1 MARTSAAPRDGAEPA
16 PHSQDGPARAIA
28 GRPGRPRNAS
38 YDKKILDAAEELL
51 IENGYAGFTIEGV
64 AARTGVGRPTIYR
77 RWPSKAALAIAA
89 LEEGVPLDSTPDTG
103 SLREDLRAFQH
114 DRAARIN
121 LPATRP
127 IVSGLASHAVADP
140 ALAAAFIGWYRHR
153 LAGVDVILQR
163 AIHRGELPADVD
175 FELVNDLLLGP
186 LYTRA
191 VVRGQPL
198 APELADQTADTVLAA
213 LHAGGLRTGKKGK

>member
-1 MARTSAAPRDGAEPA
+1 MARTSAAPYDGAEPA
-16 PHSQDGPARAIA
+16 AQSQDGPARATA
-28 GRPGRPRNAS
+28 GRPGRPRNAG

-51 IENGYAGFTIEGV
+51 IENGYAGFTIDGV

-103 SLREDLRAFQH
+103 SLREDLRAFQ
-114 DRAARIN
+114 RGRITRMN
-121 LPATRP
+121 LPAHRP
-127 IVSGLASHAVADP
+127 IVSGLVSHAVADP
-140 ALAAAFIGWYRHR
+140 ALAAEFTGWYLHR
-153 LAGVDVILQR
+153 QEGVDLILQR
-163 AIHRGELPADVD
+163 AVDRGELPPDVD

-198 APELADQTADTVLAA
+198 APELARQTVDIVLAA
-213 LHAGGLRTGKKGK
+213 LRAGSLRTSRKRT